1 MASESESS
9 SDGTYAVKA
18 HTTYPLT
25 LDVCGRQM
33 EIKESPKRVVSI
45 QLSTLPTMVD
55 LGLEDR
61 VAGVVQKIYDNTY
74 PADMEAKLKAMPALN
89 FAQGDGG
96 SVQVGME
103 TILSAN
109 ADMVFGLEKDLDYAA
124 LEASKIPSYTQAG
137 NCKDATSYK
146 AQLSDIHALYDEVA
160 TIFDVPEAAA
170 KAKAALDKR
179 IEAVQGKQV
188 KDAGTAAI
196 LYITPGETAIWTYG
210 TASMANVIMKESGLT
225 NIYADRPERVF
236 EVSAEDV
243 LAKDPDYVVLVNIG
257 YAKDETIEALK
268 GLGSLNTLKAL
279 KEDKVTVMP
288 YAWTDPASSLVV
300 DGIETVSEFVKSR
313 Q

>member
-1 MASESESS
+1 M
-9 SDGTYAVKA
+9 KA

-74 PADMEAKLKAMPALN
+74 PKDMEAKLKAMPALN

-170 KAKAALDKR
+170 KAKTALDKR

-225 NIYADRPERVF
+225 NVYADRPERVF

-257 YAKDETIEALK
+257 FGKDETIDALK
-268 GLGSLNTLKAL
+268 GLGSLGTLKAL